1 MSFSSSEQE
10 QVHSLVVALLGKA
23 VRIELVSSKT
33 VHNPAAHMEV
43 HMETQTRGAQ
53 TRGAHMREVLEEEG
67 ESTILEVSTHYSMT
81 NINNRLSLTSSNSR
95 ILFSSKLIM

>member
-1 MSFSSSEQE
+1 M
-10 QVHSLVVALLGKA
+10 ALPGKA

-43 HMETQTRGAQ
+43 HMEAQ

-67 ESTILEVSTHYSMT
+67 ESTILEVSTHYSMMT
-81 NINNRLSLTSSNSR
+81 NINNMWPHLTINNFYSR
-95 ILFSSKLIM
+95 ILFSSNLIM